1 MQRVII
7 FGLLSVL
14 SVGQGVMV
22 AQSVSDSALGAW
34 TLNRAK
40 STFSDAVPYRR
51 VMKFEVVG
59 DAIKETTYTMSPN
72 KPSVLVEY
80 TARFD
85 GNDYPISNSI
95 LSTVSLKRVDD
106 RTVERTGKIRGQVVE
121 TETRTVSG
129 NGKVLTVTTKGN
141 RDGTEYRAFRSTIDN
156 HDRTLSAIAA
166 VLFVLAIGDKRLA
179 SAFPPGRRRRARQDR
194 RRPSREPR
202 GAMDV
207 F

>member
-14 SVGQGVMV
+14 SVGQSVMV
-22 AQSVSDSALGAW
+22 AQSVSESALGAW

-40 STFSDAVPYRR
+40 STFSGPVPYGR

-59 DAIKETTYTMSPN
+59 DAVKETTYTFSTD

-95 LSTVSLKRVDD
+95 LGMVSLKRVDD
-106 RTVERTGKIRGQVVE
+106 RTVERTGKIGGQAL
-121 TETRTVSG
+121 
-129 NGKVLTVTTKGN
+129 VLCTTA
-141 RDGTEYRAFRSTIDN
+141 EVYLSTIPFYDLGVC
-156 HDRTLSAIAA
+156 RTSGHASWKPSKRMPRSLSRINSTWSRSSSVSFGRSITPCAGSSNYGLQSA
-166 VLFVLAIGDKRLA
+166 VVQG
-179 SAFPPGRRRRARQDR
+179 
-194 RRPSREPR
+194 
-202 GAMDV
+202 V
-207 F
+207 

>member
-40 STFSDAVPYRR
+40 STFSGDVPYRR
-51 VMKFEVVG
+51 VTKLEVVG
-59 DAIKETTYTMSPN
+59 DAIKETTYTISTN

-106 RTVERTGKIRGQVVE
+106 ER
-121 TETRTVSG
+121 S
-129 NGKVLTVTTKGN
+129 NGPARFRDRSWRRKPEPSQTT
-141 RDGTEYRAFRSTIDN
+141 
-156 HDRTLSAIAA
+156 
-166 VLFVLAIGDKRLA
+166 
-179 SAFPPGRRRRARQDR
+179 ARC
-194 RRPSREPR
+194 
-202 GAMDV
+202 
-207 F
+207 